1 MAGKATLEVLVTEHG
16 LVVPADELDKIGAHA
31 GDRVIV
37 VAQSVVRPRRMLG
50 VAESRSGA
58 AFSDEDLRQLRS
70 EMGSGIGDD
79 LAI

>member
-1 MAGKATLEVLVTEHG
+1 MAGDATLEVLVTEQG

-37 VAQSVVRPRRMLG
+37 VARSVVRPRRMLG
-50 VAESRSGA
+50 VAESPSGA
-58 AFSDEDLRQLRS
+58 AFSDEDLCQLRD

>member
-1 MAGKATLEVLVTEHG
+1 MAGKATLEVLVTEQG

-50 VAESRSGA
+50 VAESPSGN
-58 AFSDEDLRQLRS
+58 AFSDEDLRQLRG